1 MDVARKNNLCVI
13 YLVEKLGDVMWDRLR
28 IELHNKTFS
37 EIEFELY
44 RLLALPQ
51 LKRACID
58 STGIGMQLAERAR
71 QRFGWKVEPVHF
83 TPAVKEELAFGL
95 RAAFEDRKIR
105 LVRDDKLRADLRGL
119 RKEVTP
125 SGNIRFVGES
135 DDSHCDRTWAMAL
148 SHHAARRRFSAGG
161 LIG

>member
-1 MDVARKNNLCVI
+1 MVV
-13 YLVEKLGDVMWDRLR
+13 VEKLGDVMWDRLR

-95 RAAFEDRKIR
+95 RAAFEDRKVR

-135 DDSHCDRTWAMAL
+135 EDSHCDRTWAMAL
-148 SHHAARRRFSAGG
+148 AHHAARRRFSAGG
-161 LIG
+161 LVG